1 MELFELKSKVY
12 SYCVELVEQKIMNL
26 ENQIQLNKQAANEET
41 KSSMGDKYE
50 TGRAMAQL
58 ERDKLTA
65 QLGENGKLK
74 KVLSQLSSSKIEDQ
88 IQIGCLVET
97 SGPLFY
103 LAISLGAVKVESRDI
118 LAISP
123 VAPIGKELLG
133 KKVGD
138 EILFMKKQIKIVSI
152 C

>member
-1 MELFELKSKVY
+1 
-12 SYCVELVEQKIMNL
+12 
-26 ENQIQLNKQAANEET
+26 
-41 KSSMGDKYE
+41 MGDKYE